1 MSKNIDDFT
10 DCFMSLVDAVQDAGG
25 RVHFWEV
32 RQMSAVDLIKLICT
46 NNIRFTYI
54 KPKMEK

>member
-1 MSKNIDDFT
+1 MSENIDDFA
-10 DCFMSLVDAVQDAGG
+10 DCFMSLVDAAQDAGG